1 MKHAFFIIGGF
12 IFILTIACKVTAD
25 EVYSKTKA
33 ANRLY
38 KQGNYEEALKLYED
52 ALLLSP
58 SENNLKMN
66 KGSALYQL
74 GDFEGAEKS
83 YEGALSAKEKKTR
96 ATAHYNM
103 GNILVRKGDQM
114 MQQGNTEAQEQYKK
128 ALDHYIQS
136 LDLNPSDHDAK
147 WNLQLAH
154 QRIKLAEQQQQQQQ
168 NKSDEKPPEPSENAK
183 KTKAEADRLVEQ
195 RKYGKAFEL
204 MAQLLKTDK
213 TAGSYTDYTKRLNDV
228 VTSQ

>member
-1 MKHAFFIIGGF
+1 MKHLFCFACL
-12 IFILTIACKVTAD
+12 IFILITAGVVTAD

-33 ANRLY
+33 ANNLY
-38 KQGNYEEALKLYED
+38 KQGKYEEALKLYED

-66 KGSALYQL
+66 KGSAQYQL
-74 GDFEGAEKS
+74 HDYDGAEKS
-83 YEGALSAKEKKTR
+83 YEGALSAKDKKTR
-96 ATAHYNM
+96 AIAHYNM

-114 MQQGNTEAQEQYKK
+114 MQQGNNQAQEDYKK

-154 QRIKLAEQQQQQQQ
+154 QRIKLAQQQQQQQQ
-168 NKSDEKPPEPSENAK
+168 NKSDGKPPEPSENAK
-183 KTKAEADRLVEQ
+183 KIKAEADRLVEQ

-204 MAQLLKTDK
+204 MAELLKTDK